1 MTTAAGRWRPDP
13 SWALLAPLLLALLLF
28 YLVPL
33 GQVLWLSFTDPKPGL
48 GNYERLLTGPAQQRV
63 LFTTLRIGA
72 ITTLCAVTLGY
83 LVAYAMVTAGQRHRL
98 WLTAFVLVPFWVS
111 VLVRAFAWLTLL
123 RTEGIV
129 NSALIHWG
137 LITQPLALARN
148 ELGVLIGMVHYMV
161 PYAVLPLYSN
171 MQGIDRRVL
180 DASRSLGAGP
190 FTTFWR
196 IFLPLSLPGVAAA
209 GVLVF
214 IFALGFFV
222 TPAILGGGRVLMIA
236 EYVSVQV
243 LQTPRWGIATMMAS
257 TLLLIV
263 LLLLALM
270 SRLIDLRQLF
280 GAR

>member
-1 MTTAAGRWRPDP
+1 M
-13 SWALLAPLLLALLLF
+13 
-28 YLVPL
+28 
-33 GQVLWLSFTDPKPGL
+33 
-48 GNYERLLTGPAQQRV
+48 
-63 LFTTLRIGA
+63 
-72 ITTLCAVTLGY
+72 
-83 LVAYAMVTAGQRHRL
+83 
-98 WLTAFVLVPFWVS
+98 
-111 VLVRAFAWLTLL
+111 
-123 RTEGIV
+123 
-129 NSALIHWG
+129 
-137 LITQPLALARN
+137 
-148 ELGVLIGMVHYMV
+148 
-161 PYAVLPLYSN
+161 
-171 MQGIDRRVL
+171 L

-190 FTTFWR
+190 VATFWR

-209 GVLVF
+209 GVLVV

-243 LQTPRWGIATMMAS
+243 LPTPRWGIATMMAS